1 MLSLT
6 LSSDQAIC
14 IGNDILIVFES
25 VCESRQ
31 RVKIKT
37 FAPKEVSIKR
47 LEIYEDR
54 DRVEKDLKEYFTKI
68 RRRRTGR
75 ITKKPYRYNRSESN
89 KAKIHFK
96 KRRHLNIGVDN

>member
-47 LEIYEDR
+47 LEIYENR

-89 KAKIHFK
+89 KARIHFK